1 MDKQSILDELRAL
14 LEQTDVTVRTDA
26 LGGGGGGLCKV
37 KDKAIFFVDTQ
48 SSAAENAEICA
59 RAVAELIEIE
69 NIYIRPEIREFI
81 ENVDKS
87 DRLG

>member
-1 MDKQSILDELRAL
+1 MDKQSILDELLAL
-14 LEQTDVTVRTDA
+14 LEQNDVTVRTDV

-37 KDKAIFFVDTQ
+37 KDEAIFFVDTQ

-69 NIYIRPEIREFI
+69 YIYIRPEVRWFI

-87 DRLG
+87 ERPG